1 MLQNVEHCYS
11 LPIISMEKVNLN
23 HSTKNIP
30 IRSETS
36 YLLKL
41 TEKVEL
47 VIKRMRWK
55 AIYFNEG
62 KGGRNQTEWYGLRST
77 RYPGKFNKLV
87 PFEKDLIAL
96 VKNVKVRKV
105 KNNFQKKLQ
114 QDKKMIRTSEK
125 TMTFADKTKNMYRLS
140 KDQYNIL
147 LNNSITSTDKKSN
160 NNIKKKININGRNI
174 LKDKEVLQSMDI
186 NNESNCFITLKDH
199 KENFQNNSPVRL
211 INPAKNELGRLSKF
225 TIQAV
230 NKELRHKFNLNQW
243 KNTENIID

>member
-1 MLQNVEHCYS
+1 
-11 LPIISMEKVNLN
+11 
-23 HSTKNIP
+23 
-30 IRSETS
+30 
-36 YLLKL
+36 
-41 TEKVEL
+41 
-47 VIKRMRWK
+47 
-55 AIYFNEG
+55 
-62 KGGRNQTEWYGLRST
+62 
-77 RYPGKFNKLV
+77 
-87 PFEKDLIAL
+87 
-96 VKNVKVRKV
+96 
-105 KNNFQKKLQ
+105 
-114 QDKKMIRTSEK
+114 
-125 TMTFADKTKNMYRLS
+125 MYRLS

>member
-1 MLQNVEHCYS
+1 
-11 LPIISMEKVNLN
+11 
-23 HSTKNIP
+23 
-30 IRSETS
+30 
-36 YLLKL
+36 
-41 TEKVEL
+41 
-47 VIKRMRWK
+47 
-55 AIYFNEG
+55 
-62 KGGRNQTEWYGLRST
+62 
-77 RYPGKFNKLV
+77 
-87 PFEKDLIAL
+87 
-96 VKNVKVRKV
+96 
-105 KNNFQKKLQ
+105 
-114 QDKKMIRTSEK
+114 
-125 TMTFADKTKNMYRLS
+125 MYRLS

-211 INPAKNELGRLSKF
+211 INPVKNELGRLSKF

-243 KNTENIID
+243 KNTENIIDWFKSINHSHEKRKDTVHIFA